1 MSNNI
6 FGFSIYS
13 NVNKLAFE
21 SYISLNNLKNYFTF
35 LKNNI
40 CKKKKKNNIEKKSK
54 TQKINI

>member
-40 CKKKKKNNIEKKSK
+40 CKKKIKK
-54 TQKINI
+54 